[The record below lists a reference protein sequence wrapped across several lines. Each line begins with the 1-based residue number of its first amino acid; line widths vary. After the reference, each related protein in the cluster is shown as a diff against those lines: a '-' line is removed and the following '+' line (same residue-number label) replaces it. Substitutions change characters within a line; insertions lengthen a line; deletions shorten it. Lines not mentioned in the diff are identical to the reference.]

1 MPTGTPETPLSG
13 LNFWMKFLGNV
24 SVDWK
29 LLEIGSARLGRRL
42 TGALRSHVHLGSKAN
57 ASPCQESQWPHS
69 LSNVA
74 KQLVP
79 HLLCTSS
86 YFVAYYIIAKS
97 IILHYTYLC
106 APQAA

>member
-86 YFVAYYIIAKS
+86 YFVAYYIIA
-97 IILHYTYLC
+97 
-106 APQAA
+106 

>member
-29 LLEIGSARLGRRL
+29 LLEIGSARLGTRL

-74 KQLVP
+74 NTA
-79 HLLCTSS
+79 CSS
-86 YFVAYYIIAKS
+86 PP
-97 IILHYTYLC
+97 LHFFICCCISY
-106 APQAA
+106 